1 MVSRKRS
8 LDLSSPNSQDTD
20 YDVSPVKFKEIKKDY
35 SYRERQV
42 LVPKELKSGGQQY
55 LKIISWNV
63 NGLRSLAI
71 TNRKCLLGL
80 IDKHKPDFFCLQVR
94 NSVQIGKPAT
104 IQSESMLLD
113 MYRKRKFKTTRSVTT
128 T

>member
-8 LDLSSPNSQDTD
+8 LDLSSPNSQDTA

-42 LVPKELKSGGQQY
+42 LAPKELKPGGQQY

-94 NSVQIGKPAT
+94 NSVQLGKPAT
-104 IQSESMLLD
+104 ILSESM
-113 MYRKRKFKTTRSVTT
+113 
-128 T
+128 